1 MKNIRVLDC
10 TLRDGGRVIN
20 CAFPDEEIRG
30 ITAGL
35 TEAKIDIIEV
45 GFLRD
50 HRNVTYS
57 GNSTFFTDTEQIIPF
72 LPEDRKALY
81 TAFIDYGMF
90 DFDSLRPHD
99 TASVDGIRFGFTK
112 KDYTDSKDDIIR
124 CMRLIKTM
132 GYKLFVQGV
141 NSLSYSDREILELVD
156 MINEVQ
162 PYSFGIVDTYG
173 AMYIDDVTRLYGLI
187 DNNLDYEICINFH
200 SHNNYQLSFAFA
212 QEVIKLGK
220 GDRKIIIDSTLCGMG
235 KVAGNLNTELI
246 VNYLVRK
253 LHYDYEFDD
262 ILDLIDKYIYKYA
275 SKHKWGYSIPAM
287 MAGVYKSHPNN
298 IIYLTEKFSLHTR
311 DIEKLL
317 AMIDPQKR
325 QRYDYD
331 NIERIYMEY
340 TAVKVDD
347 HEALS
352 GLKQLVSGRD
362 ILVIV
367 PGNIPDEH
375 RRYVDS
381 FVREYDPLIISVNF
395 LTDYEGAYVFYG
407 NQRRYDNDSA
417 ERSRDSRIIAASN
430 VKPSHD
436 EQHIITVNYYGL
448 INRGYKYFENST
460 MMLLNLLRKIEAR
473 KIFLA
478 GFDGFTAE
486 KESNYVDSSFQN
498 DRYAENFGTLNR
510 EIKLMLREYRDITAG
525 KCEIRFLTPSRFE
538 EIFR

>member
-20 CAFPDEEIRG
+20 CAFPDDETRG

-50 HRNVTYS
+50 HRNVNYN

-90 DFDSLRPHD
+90 DFDSLRPYNP
-99 TASVDGIRFGFTK
+99 ASVDGLRFGFTK

-124 CMRLIKTM
+124 CMRLIKAM

-253 LHYDYEFDD
+253 LHYDYEFDG
-262 ILDLIDKYIYKYA
+262 ILDIIDKYIYKYA
-275 SKHKWGYSIPAM
+275 SKYKWGYSVPAM

-347 HEALS
+347 REALCE
-352 GLKQLVSGRD
+352 LKQLVSGRD
-362 ILVIV
+362 VLVIV
-367 PGNIPDEH
+367 PGNLPDEH

-407 NQRRYDNDSA
+407 NQRRYNNDSA
-417 ERSRDSRIIAASN
+417 LRTRDSRIIAASN
-430 VKPSHD
+430 VKPNPD
-436 EQHIITVNYYGL
+436 EQNVITVNYYGL

-460 MMLLNLLRKIEAR
+460 MMLLNLLRKVEAR

-478 GFDGFTAE
+478 GFDGFTSE
-486 KESNYVDSSFQN
+486 KESNYVDPSFQN
-498 DRYAENFGTLNR
+498 DRYAENFSTLNR

-538 EIFR
+538 EIFM